1 MLTKNKKNKN
11 QFSKPNDETT
21 PTPQKQC
28 IFRKPSKKLI
38 LMTMY
43 SSRLIYQYTFINA
56 NEPINNYVRL

>member
-1 MLTKNKKNKN
+1 MTRQLIT
-11 QFSKPNDETT
+11 Q
-21 PTPQKQC
+21 QKQC

-43 SSRLIYQYTFINA
+43 SSRLIYQYTFTNA